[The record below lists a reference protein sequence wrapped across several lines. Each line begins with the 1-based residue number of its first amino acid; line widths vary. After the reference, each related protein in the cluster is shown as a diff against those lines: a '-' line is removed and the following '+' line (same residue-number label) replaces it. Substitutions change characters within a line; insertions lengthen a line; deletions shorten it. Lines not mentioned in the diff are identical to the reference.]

1 MLKTDKTVL
10 VIVDVQGRLATLM
23 YNREEF
29 YRNLVKMIK
38 GAKVLGIPI
47 IWNEQ
52 LPDKLGETI
61 PEIRDLL
68 TDMAPLVKSHFSCCG
83 NETFVDKLE
92 GLGRRQV
99 LLVGMETHICV
110 YQTARD
116 LLRNDYKVHVVAD
129 AVSSRTELNS
139 RVGIE
144 AMKDAGA
151 HVTTVEMAL
160 FEMLKIAT
168 GDQFKQ
174 IVQIVK

>member
-1 MLKTDKTVL
+1 MLKTDKAVL

-29 YRNLVKMIK
+29 FRNLVKMIK

-61 PEIRDLL
+61 PEIRELL
-68 TDMAPLVKSHFSCCG
+68 ADMAPMVKSHFSCCG
-83 NETFVDKLE
+83 NQDFADKLE
-92 GLGRRQV
+92 SLGRRQV
-99 LLVGMETHICV
+99 LLVGMETHVCV

-129 AVSSRTELNS
+129 AVSSRTEENS
-139 RVGIE
+139 RIGIE
-144 AMKDAGA
+144 AMKEAGA